1 MKHLKAGMV
10 FTTIGIYSNFV
21 LQLIINAVLSR
32 LLTPK
37 EYGVVAIMQVFIVFF
52 ALMIEAGMGPA
63 IIQNKTLSPKDI
75 KVLFNYSAFFAILLA
90 LIFALFGQVLALV
103 YNDSVYKTL
112 TWVQAISVLF
122 NGLNIVPSALLN
134 KGKRFKQ
141 VNFSL
146 VIANICAGIVG
157 VTLAFMH
164 FGVYSLIFSA
174 ITTSVVNFSLNRYF
188 TKINFSK
195 EMYLEPL
202 KKIWS
207 FSKNQFGFNFINYFS
222 RNSDN
227 ILIGKFMGASALANY
242 SKAYQLIM
250 LPNTLFLG
258 IISPVLQPV
267 LSDYQ
272 DNVDYIREVYFKIV
286 HILALIGLP
295 LSVFLSLS
303 SKQIIYFMFG
313 TQWSAAII
321 PFSILSLTVWIQM
334 TLSSSGAILQARN
347 HTKLLFKL
355 GVMGAIILVSSI
367 VIGILLGTINTVATT
382 LAVGFVINYC
392 VNFSQLIKKSLNGSL
407 AEFAKEFIS
416 PMLLGIIMF
425 LVIEIYSFVEPQGIF
440 VALVLRGLIFIGVM
454 LLYIIFTKEKEL
466 IKMILKSE

>member
-1 MKHLKAGMV
+1 MKHLKAGMI
-10 FTTIGIYSNFV
+10 FTTIGVYSNFV
-21 LQLIINAVLSR
+21 LQLVINAVLSR
-32 LLTPK
+32 LLTPS

-63 IIQNKTLSPKDI
+63 IIQNKTLEERDI
-75 KVLFNYSAFFAILLA
+75 KVLFNYSALFAVIVA
-90 LIFALFGQVLALV
+90 LIFGLFGQVLAIV
-103 YNDSVYKTL
+103 YNDNIYRGL
-112 TWVQAISVLF
+112 TWIQAISVLF

-134 KGKRFKQ
+134 KEKKFKQ
-141 VNFSL
+141 VNFSM

-157 VTLAFMH
+157 VGLAFLH
-164 FGVYSLIFSA
+164 FGVYALIFSA
-174 ITTSVVNFSLNRYF
+174 ITTSLVNFSMNRFF
-188 TKINFSK
+188 TMLTFSR
-195 EMYLEPL
+195 EFYLKPL
-202 KKIWS
+202 KKIWN

-227 ILIGKFMGASALANY
+227 ILIGKFMGAAPLANY

-272 DNVDYIREVYFKIV
+272 DDVDYIREVYFKIV
-286 HILALIGLP
+286 HILALIGIP

-313 TQWSAAII
+313 SQWSNAII

-347 HTKLLFKL
+347 HTKLLFRL
-355 GVMGAIILVSSI
+355 GVIGAIILVTSI
-367 VIGILLGTINTVATT
+367 SIGIFLGGINMVAIS
-382 LAVGFVINYC
+382 LAIGFSINYIF
-392 VNFSQLIKKSLNGSL
+392 NFSQVIKISLNGSL
-407 AEFAKEFIS
+407 IDFFKEFIS
-416 PMLLGIIMF
+416 PIILGFIMFVVLEVYSWIEPQSIFLGLVIRGIIF
-425 LVIEIYSFVEPQGIF
+425 LT
-440 VALVLRGLIFIGVM
+440 VM
-454 LLYIIFTKEKEL
+454 LFYILFTKEKN
-466 IKMILKSE
+466 IVKSLLQAE